1 MAKLGDLIVN
11 VGANTTDFN
20 KKMGDIRKG
29 ASNTFGNI
37 QRLGVGLSA
46 AVTAPMA
53 MMATQGVNAFREQQ
67 KAIAQVEAGLKSTG
81 NQVGYTSKQL
91 QQMASNLQSKTLFGD
106 EEILKNAT
114 SQLLTFTN
122 ISGEQFDRTQ
132 KAALDLATR
141 LDGDLKGA
149 SIQLGKALND
159 PVANLSALSRSGIQF
174 SSEQKEL
181 INSMVEM
188 NDLAG
193 AQTLI
198 LDELEKQYGGS
209 AEAAAEADGGITQL
223 KNEFGDLQEEI
234 GGVVMTALKPLIA
247 FVRKVVKGFQ
257 GLSDNTKTFIVAAGA
272 VVSAIGPLLA
282 ILPGLATA
290 ATTVGPVIGAAF
302 TAMTGPI
309 GIAILAI
316 AAIAAAIYYFWD
328 DVKVPLMNVINF
340 FIGLYNENEALRV
353 AIAILKTAFVST
365 FKVAKQQ
372 IMSAISSFGLL
383 FKAIKTAFTDGFGAA
398 WDVLQEGFADIKNG
412 YIDLGKEIAGDFVD
426 AVNDAKTKEPLEL
439 VTEED
444 MDGAMDRFQSLF
456 DWFSD
461 TADSNPVEVKVV
473 PTASTKPL
481 VIGEIADLDV
491 VDDFEDDLDFDP
503 STFLAKLEKMR
514 AATAQAMND
523 IEAAVKNAAGSLLYD
538 MGNAIGQII
547 AEGAQSVNLMGVA
560 LQNLANLLQEIGKA
574 LIQQAVAMIAFK
586 KLLFKN
592 PVAAAAAG
600 VAFVAAGAI
609 LASKAKTL
617 EAPALAQGG
626 LAYGPTQAIVGD
638 NQGAKIDPEV
648 IAPLSKLK
656 DMMGGSQV
664 EVFGRIS
671 GNDIF
676 LSNARTGTSRN
687 RYA

>member
-1 MAKLGDLIVN
+1 MGKLGDLIVN

-29 ASNTFGNI
+29 AQNTFGNV
-37 QRLGVGLSA
+37 QRLGIGLSA
-46 AVTAPMA
+46 AVTAPLA

-81 NQVGYTSKQL
+81 AQVGYTSQQL

-114 SQLLTFTN
+114 AQLLTFTN
-122 ISGEQFDRTQ
+122 ITGEQFDRTQ

-174 SSEQKEL
+174 SKEQKEL

-234 GGVVMTALKPLIA
+234 GGLVMHALKPALA
-247 FVRKVVKGFQ
+247 FVRRIIKGFK
-257 GLSDNTKTFIVAAGA
+257 GLSDNTKTVIVVFGTVAA
-272 VVSAIGPLLA
+272 AIGPLLT
-282 ILPGLATA
+282 ILPGLATV
-290 ATTVGPVIGAAF
+290 ATTVGPALAGAF

-309 GIAILAI
+309 GIAIMAI

-340 FIGLYNENEALRV
+340 FIELYNQNEYLRI
-353 AIAILKTAFVST
+353 AIAILKTNFVST

-372 IMSAISSFGLL
+372 VMSLGDAFGVL
-383 FKAIKTAFTDGFGAA
+383 FRALKTAFTEGFGAA
-398 WDVLQEGFADIKNG
+398 FDVLTEGFGKIKDDWV
-412 YIDLGKEIAGDFVD
+412 DLGGELVD
-426 AVNDAKTKEPLEL
+426 DYTNAFDNAKTRKPLEL
-439 VTEED
+439 LTEED
-444 MDGAMDRFQSLF
+444 MDGAMDRFTALF
-456 DWFSD
+456 DWFNS
-461 TADSNPVEVKVV
+461 TAESNPVVVEVV
-473 PTASTKPL
+473 PKTNEL
-481 VIGEIADLDV
+481 VIAEIDV
-491 VDDFEDDLDFDP
+491 EDTMDDFEDDLDFDP
-503 STFLAKLEKMR
+503 TAFLAKLQKMR
-514 AATAQAMND
+514 DAAKQAMQD
-523 IEAAVKNAAGSLLYD
+523 IESAVKNAAASLLND
-538 MGNAIGQII
+538 LGSAIGKII
-547 AEGAQSVNLMGVA
+547 AEGASSVNLMGVA
-560 LQNLANLLQEIGKA
+560 LQNMANLLQEIGRA
-574 LIQQAVAMIAFK
+574 LIQQAVAMIAFR

-592 PVAAAAAG
+592 PYAAAAAG

-609 LASKAKTL
+609 LASKAKQL
-617 EAPALAQGG
+617 EVPALATGG
-626 LAYGPTQAIVGD
+626 LAYGPTTALVGD
-638 NQGAKIDPEV
+638 NPNARVDPEV

-676 LSNARTGTSRN
+676 LSNSRTGTSRN

>member
-223 KNEFGDLQEEI
+223 ANEFGDLQEQI
-234 GGVVMTALKPLIA
+234 GGVIMKALKPLLG
-247 FVRKVVKGFQ
+247 FVRKVIKGFQ

-272 VVSAIGPLLA
+272 IVAAIGPVLVILPQLATVAKTIGPLL
-282 ILPGLATA
+282 GQ
-290 ATTVGPVIGAAF
+290 AF

-340 FIGLYNENEALRV
+340 FIELYNENEALRV

-365 FKVAKQQ
+365 FKIAKQL
-372 IMSAISSFGLL
+372 IMGVIDSFGLL

-412 YIDLGKEIAGDFVD
+412 FIDLGTDIASDFVD

-481 VIGEIADLDV
+481 VLGEIADLDV

-547 AEGAQSVNLMGVA
+547 SEGAQSVNLMGVA